1 MNKCYIK
8 YPRTPHL
15 PWSPGFTEDDIHSC
29 GNIFQN
35 KQIVVLEKLDGEN
48 TSCYADGYLHARS
61 IDSQS
66 HISRDWIKTNIAPQ
80 IKNGL
85 PDGWRVCG
93 ENMYAKHSIYYT
105 RLQTY
110 FYVFAIYNE
119 NNFCLSWQETEE
131 WCELL
136 GLKTVPVLFS
146 GEYNEAEIRGLWK
159 GKSAVGEEGEGY
171 VIRNAEG
178 FFWQDFQLNVA
189 KYVREKHVQT
199 NNHWKSQSII
209 PNRLKRS
216 ETS

>member
-1 MNKCYIK
+1 MSKCYIK

-15 PWSPGFTEDDIHSC
+15 SWSPGFTEDDIHSRD
-29 GNIFQN
+29 NIFQD

-61 IDSQS
+61 LDSQS

-80 IKNGL
+80 IKNEL

-93 ENMYAKHSIYYT
+93 ENMYAKHSIHYT

-131 WCELL
+131 WCGLL
-136 GLKTVPVLFS
+136 NLHTVPVLYS
-146 GEYNEAEIRGLWK
+146 GPYIENIHNIWNGSSVLGAE
-159 GKSAVGEEGEGY
+159 SEGY
-171 VIRNAEG
+171 VIRNAASFAYE
-178 FFWQDFQLNVA
+178 DFANNTA
-189 KYVREKHVQT
+189 KYVRKNHVQT
-199 NNHWKSQSII
+199 TQHWKKQII
-209 PNRLKRS
+209 VPNVLI
-216 ETS
+216 